1 MILKHEK
8 YKNVTVT
15 VKGKE
20 IVFAEGRADVPDTL
34 LCKELLRN
42 PSIKEVK
49 EEKKEEI
56 IEEEK

>member
-34 LCKELLRN
+34 LCKELLKN

-49 EEKKEEI
+49 EEEI

>member
-8 YKNVTVT
+8 YMNVTVT

-20 IVFAEGRADVPDTL
+20 IVFAEGKADVADVT
-34 LCKELLRN
+34 LCKELLKN
-42 PSIKEVK
+42 PSIKEAK
-49 EEKKEEI
+49 EEKLEEI